1 MKEHYDNDRHQ
12 EVLVKYL
19 RQIQLLTGIV
29 RKSSV
34 AVDNNLPQSPS
45 VMAVDLDTNWFQE
58 MRDAIQVLHNNV
70 KILSDD
76 TQQSLNSTLLL
87 YQQNYPIQNLDF
99 FQTKSSVEETNKLS
113 NENINDMP
121 VTSTDGTLIWKTIN
135 FNQQM
140 SRYLVHCIMSHRI
153 IAYGINY

>member
-1 MKEHYDNDRHQ
+1 
-12 EVLVKYL
+12 
-19 RQIQLLTGIV
+19 
-29 RKSSV
+29 
-34 AVDNNLPQSPS
+34 
-45 VMAVDLDTNWFQE
+45 MAVDLDTNWFQE

-76 TQQSLNSTLLL
+76 TEQSLNSTLLL

-99 FQTKSSVEETNKLS
+99 FQTKSSVEETNTLS

-140 SRYLVHCIMSHRI
+140 SRYLVHCIM
-153 IAYGINY
+153 